1 MKYKHIKSMALI
13 VLALSGVMTA
23 KAAWYYSESGNERY
37 DPVTYMAEYNSS
49 GTWYPDENYETNPA
63 YMEYSSGT
71 GSCGHSSSA
80 YYYSYQAYGS
90 ALNTGKRS
98 HTLMNG
104 HAYKLKEEDAC
115 CDYNA
120 SDLPE
125 WNYNIY
131 GGISYDDSDF
141 RVNSGQLHVN
151 TRITTLN
158 MGVIA
163 QKDRLSLTG
172 AFRYEYAR
180 GYSNLS
186 GADSDTAGF
195 LFMPGYQILSQDEQF
210 LDLGLYGMLDLAY
223 VSRKHADNQTRIMPG
238 VGATAS
244 RATPIGLF
252 SLAYSFEY
260 NQNMSG
266 DVEVT
271 GNNHINTQLGSAD
284 YILPITKNFYVGGG
298 FLYTYVMDMPSNIDN
313 DFLEAH
319 LTAGAIQLNNWK
331 FMVDGYASV
340 DGTGNQ
346 GINFVAGY
354 QW

>member
-1 MKYKHIKSMALI
+1 M
-13 VLALSGVMTA
+13 VV
-23 KAAWYYSESGNERY
+23 KAEWYYSESGNERY
-37 DPVTYMAEYNSS
+37 DPATEMAEYKS
-49 GTWYPDENYETNPA
+49 GDTWYPDTCYSTNPA
-63 YMEYSSGT
+63 YVEYNSGTCDYSSSTQVYG
-71 GSCGHSSSA
+71 
-80 YYYSYQAYGS
+80 YQVYGS
-90 ALNTGKRS
+90 ALNGGRRRIKLITGGVS
-98 HTLMNG
+98 YELQQEVPG
-104 HAYKLKEEDAC
+104 VSPS
-115 CDYNA
+115 YNS

-125 WNYNIY
+125 WNYNLF

-151 TRITTLN
+151 TRITTLD
-158 MGVIA
+158 MGMTA
-163 QKDRLSLTG
+163 KKDRLSLTG

-210 LDLGLYGMLDLAY
+210 LNLGLYGMLDLAY
-223 VSRKHADNQTRIMPG
+223 ISRKHADNQTRIMPG
-238 VGATAS
+238 VAATAS

-266 DVEVT
+266 DDEVT
-271 GNNHINTQLGSAD
+271 GNNHINTQLGAAD

-298 FLYTYVMDMPSNIDN
+298 FLYTYAMDMPSSIDN

-331 FMVDGYASV
+331 FMADYYASI